1 MTADHHLFE
10 FLTREEW
17 RMCYALQFL
26 NDWEEYADAFD
37 IDRFATPGTEG
48 RPESYEESFRR
59 AIRFLA
65 LGHGFTFTS
74 LQCLDSGEI
83 YGEPI
88 EERNLLYV
96 NLLAT
101 GGSPDIPGCLR
112 ELLAKAPSSV
122 TSEPIREAIE
132 EIEQVVRHIEAT
144 APKDVI
150 NERLKAREVALASWG
165 VEVAAGGGI
174 VH

>member
-1 MTADHHLFE
+1 
-10 FLTREEW
+10 
-17 RMCYALQFL
+17 MCYALQFL
-26 NDWEEYADAFD
+26 NDWEEYADAFS

-48 RPESYEESFRR
+48 RPENYEESFRR

-65 LGHGFTFTS
+65 LEHGYEFSS
-74 LQCLDSGEI
+74 LKCLDSGEI

-112 ELLAKAPSSV
+112 ELLAKAPASV
-122 TSEPIREAIE
+122 NSEPIREAIE
-132 EIEQVVRHIEAT
+132 EVEKVARHIEKT
-144 APKDVI
+144 TPRDVT
-150 NERLKAREVALASWG
+150 EKRLKAREEALSSWG
-165 VEVAAGGGI
+165 VDVIGGGM